1 MTDEPDNKAGK
12 QVTEINIRNG
22 MAQRTIDRDAE
33 VLVDRPEN
41 HLWRYLWQRP
51 ITVRIGL
58 SQLFDSVGGQ
68 GRNRTA
74 DTRIFSPL
82 LYQLSYLAKKEG
94 VSYWPVCSLST
105 ALSDFRSRQFL
116 PGFYSR
122 TPFSTR
128 CSFDLTSAPRL
139 LLLPAGHSALFIYGL
154 NFVRANGK

>member
-12 QVTEINIRNG
+12 QVTERNIRNG

-94 VSYWPVCSLST
+94 
-105 ALSDFRSRQFL
+105 F
-116 PGFYSR
+116 
-122 TPFSTR
+122 
-128 CSFDLTSAPRL
+128 
-139 LLLPAGHSALFIYGL
+139 
-154 NFVRANGK
+154 